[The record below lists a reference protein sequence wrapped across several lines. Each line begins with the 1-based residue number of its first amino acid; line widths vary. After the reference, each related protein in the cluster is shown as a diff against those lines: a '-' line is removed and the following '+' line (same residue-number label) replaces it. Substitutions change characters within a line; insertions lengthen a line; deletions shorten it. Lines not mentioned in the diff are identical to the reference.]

1 MFNLVKRSTLPSPTS
16 VITEVAALSNDF
28 NSREL
33 LIVLPE
39 EPFRLLDLKK
49 GYDAI
54 QNVGCCFNI
63 ELSKDRIRIIETKSR
78 KKGIHVVEF
87 SEASAE
93 SDRQFFVYSY
103 AFEIYDDF
111 SSAFAPSS
119 EKSPTF
125 AATIYRKSCT
135 NCSQKDCVIC
145 SLVGLKGDYKCNDCF
160 ILSNLK

>member
-1 MFNLVKRSTLPSPTS
+1 MFNLVKRSILPSPTS
-16 VITEVAALSNDF
+16 VITEVVALSNDF

-63 ELSKDRIRIIETKSR
+63 ELNKDRIRIIETKSR
-78 KKGIHVVEF
+78 RKGIHVVEF

-93 SDRQFFVYSY
+93 SADRQFFVHSY

-111 SSAFAPSS
+111 SAFVPSTS
-119 EKSPTF
+119 FVT
-125 AATIYRKSCT
+125 TIYRKSCT

-145 SLVGLKGDYKCNDCF
+145 SLVGLTGDYKCNDCF